1 MKGGVA
7 KEKVPTYYTMIYA
20 VPCIRTRCVI
30 IRVLPTGFFLKL
42 LVTLKKSAKMEVL
55 LHHLRRGRTNNPK
68 KSLLKTQCVT

>member
-20 VPCIRTRCVI
+20 VPSIRTRCVI
-30 IRVLPTGFFLKL
+30 IRVLPAGFFLK

-55 LHHLRRGRTNNPK
+55 LHYLRRGRANNPK

>member
-30 IRVLPTGFFLKL
+30 IRVLPTGFF
-42 LVTLKKSAKMEVL
+42 
-55 LHHLRRGRTNNPK
+55 
-68 KSLLKTQCVT
+68 

>member
-20 VPCIRTRCVI
+20 MPCIRTRCVI

-42 LVTLKKSAKMEVL
+42 LVTLKKV
-55 LHHLRRGRTNNPK
+55 PK
-68 KSLLKTQCVT
+68 WKSY

>member
-30 IRVLPTGFFLKL
+30 IRVLPTGFFKL